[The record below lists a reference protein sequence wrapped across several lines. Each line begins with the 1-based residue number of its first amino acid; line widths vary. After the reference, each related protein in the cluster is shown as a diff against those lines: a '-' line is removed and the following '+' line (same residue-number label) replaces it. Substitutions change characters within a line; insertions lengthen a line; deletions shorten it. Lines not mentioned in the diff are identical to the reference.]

1 MINKMNYK
9 LLNDKRAFSLSS
21 WTEVALFT
29 TLMVLLV
36 ITLIANMNVTYDQN
50 YDGSFGLSNAIATTQ
65 GELTDYQETL
75 QQNVREGQAS
85 SSGTG
90 ISLTTTWSIITSG
103 LNIMWTFLT
112 GGFIEEIIGLMQLPT
127 IVGTILRI
135 LFVLSI
141 GFILLKLILK
151 IKP

>member
-1 MINKMNYK
+1 MINKMNKKGY
-9 LLNDKRAFSLSS
+9 SLSG

-50 YDGSFGLSNAIATTQ
+50 YDGTFGLSDSIETTE
-65 GELTDYQETL
+65 GELSDYQETL
-75 QQNVREGQAS
+75 QQNVRQGQAT
-85 SSGTG
+85 SSGDG

-112 GGFIEEIIGLMQLPT
+112 GGFIEQIVGLMRLPSL
-127 IVGTILRI
+127 VGRILRI
-135 LFVLSI
+135 LYVLSI
-141 GFILLKLILK
+141 GFILIKLILK